1 MVSRLSDLL
10 ISKNSSRKSVVPDF
24 RPVDL
29 FEVFGGKQD
38 FIKKVVVYL
47 QTRYSNL
54 SDVKISLKG
63 FSKNEDN
70 THFLTVRIYSPYEFR
85 KGIKVK
91 DILDFYGLEFSLNSS
106 GGGGGTS
113 VDGLRRRPSCL
124 SGGGK

>member
-85 KGIKVK
+85 KGIK
-91 DILDFYGLEFSLNSS
+91 GNSYES
-106 GGGGGTS
+106 STAVIS
-113 VDGLRRRPSCL
+113 
-124 SGGGK
+124 